1 MSVRRRDAAR
11 LSAGHEIYG
20 PDGYRL
26 SGLPANGFRRL
37 DRASAMP
44 AADNP
49 DHQRDN
55 QRTADH
61 SQHPV
66 VLADPGMMRNPGIFV
81 QRRYRQHPRQH
92 VRGRPQQDRQD
103 VDGVKQRWRHAE
115 RARGDWHEGADRRH
129 EARKEYR
136 QRTPAMKERLALR
149 HQARV
154 IFQRPGAEDF
164 ALGAMSDPERRSIP
178 EQSAG

>member
-11 LSAGHEIYG
+11 RSAGREIYG

-26 SGLPANGFRRL
+26 SRLPANGFRRL

-66 VLADPGMMRNPGIFV
+66 VPGDPGMTRNPGIFM
-81 QRRYRQHPRQH
+81 QRVYRQYARQYMG
-92 VRGRPQQDRQD
+92 GRPQQDRRD
-103 VDGVKQRWRHAE
+103 IGGKKTQRRHAE
-115 RARGDWHEGADRRH
+115 RAG
-129 EARKEYR
+129 
-136 QRTPAMKERLALR
+136 
-149 HQARV
+149 
-154 IFQRPGAEDF
+154 
-164 ALGAMSDPERRSIP
+164 
-178 EQSAG
+178 

>member
-61 SQHPV
+61 TQHPV
-66 VLADPGMMRNPGIFV
+66 VLADPGMMRNTGIFV
-81 QRRYRQHPRQH
+81 QRGYRQHPRQH

-103 VDGVKQRWRHAE
+103 AHGETTPSRHAE
-115 RARGDWHEGADRRH
+115 RARTEWTDG
-129 EARKEYR
+129 
-136 QRTPAMKERLALR
+136 T
-149 HQARV
+149 
-154 IFQRPGAEDF
+154 
-164 ALGAMSDPERRSIP
+164 
-178 EQSAG
+178 